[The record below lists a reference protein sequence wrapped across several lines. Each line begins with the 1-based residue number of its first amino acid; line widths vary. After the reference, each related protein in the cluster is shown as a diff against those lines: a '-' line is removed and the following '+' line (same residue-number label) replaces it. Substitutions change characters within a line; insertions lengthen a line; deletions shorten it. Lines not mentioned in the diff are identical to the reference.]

1 MLILINR
8 FYKFS
13 LLIASL
19 FLSQFTFAQEEVI
32 EENILSNNIG
42 FLIDCNLNF
51 NDGDL
56 NQLLF
61 EQIHLFYLY
70 AIKLFLIYSNN
81 ELLLSQ

>member
-32 EENILSNNIG
+32 EEIVVTGSFIKTASKS
-42 FLIDCNLNF
+42 C
-51 NDGDL
+51 
-56 NQLLF
+56 LLYTSDAAD
-61 EQIHLFYLY
+61 EP
-70 AIKLFLIYSNN
+70 
-81 ELLLSQ
+81 